1 MTTRGWNLN
10 VRDILGAG
18 FVLLTI
24 VVVLPACRQ
33 KIREADRQAVCLS
46 TLHQIIVAIKCYAP
60 DYNEYYPTSAA
71 SGEEINAATHY
82 RDLGILYPSYCTS
95 LDVFTCPSTGDK
107 MPRRRAPDSYPSIED
122 IPDAN
127 KPLSDDEA
135 RQVSYTYSYNGAG
148 GKKLPWTEAARS
160 TAIILA
166 DRPAGKALTER
177 SNHGTQGR
185 NVAFADEHVRWIPGK
200 ERLRTDPDNADPT
213 VSTQS
218 WWSER

>member
-1 MTTRGWNLN
+1 MRTRGCNLN
-10 VRDILGAG
+10 VRDILAAG

-33 KIREADRQAVCLS
+33 KMREAERRAACLGR
-46 TLHQIIVAIKCYAP
+46 LQQIIVAIKTYSP

-71 SGEEINAATHY
+71 PGEEINVATHY
-82 RDLGILYPSYCTS
+82 RDLGILYPSYVTS

-107 MPRRRAPDSYPSIED
+107 MPRRRAPDSYPSEQNIPED
-122 IPDAN
+122 N
-127 KPLSDDEA
+127 KPLRDDEA
-135 RQVSYTYSYNGAG
+135 RQVSYAYSYNGAG

-177 SNHGTQGR
+177 SNHGTEGR
-185 NVAFADEHVRWIPGK
+185 NVAYADGHFRWIPGK
-200 ERLRTDPDNADPT
+200 DRLRTDPDNPDPT